1 MIWDARLLA
10 EVDDVRL
17 LRLERGVGQKDGR
30 EDLSCVHRGREHHL
44 VLVEGMA
51 VGLCLSSASARTSCS
66 VRSRAT
72 EKQAYHHIDDASEA
86 SASIASSAND
96 ALLSVH
102 IVVVVVVLSPESAV
116 RNTVYRRHD
125 ALV

>member
-1 MIWDARLLA
+1 MGRKAAA
-10 EVDDVRL
+10 EVDVRL
-17 LRLERGVGQKDGR
+17 LRLERGVGQEDGR
-30 EDLSCVHRGREHHL
+30 EDLSCARGRSITL
-44 VLVEGMA
+44 SPGMA
-51 VGLCLSSASARTSCS
+51 VGLCLSSASAWTSCS
-66 VRSRAT
+66 ARSRAT

-96 ALLSVH
+96 ALSSVH
-102 IVVVVVVLSPESAV
+102 IVAVVVVLSPESAV